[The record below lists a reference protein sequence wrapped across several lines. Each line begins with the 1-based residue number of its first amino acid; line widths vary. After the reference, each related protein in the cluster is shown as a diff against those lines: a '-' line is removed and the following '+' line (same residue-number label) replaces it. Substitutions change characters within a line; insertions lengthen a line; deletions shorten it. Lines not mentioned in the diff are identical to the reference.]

1 MTYHAA
7 MTKIPS
13 HWPKGIKTADE
24 MLAAALEAD
33 PEFAVEWERLALAR
47 MVAARLIGYRSDHGL
62 SQRELAERL
71 GVSQPRVVE
80 LESGEKNPQI
90 ETLVK
95 VAAAT
100 DRHCAGGPGA
110 QARRQSG
117 QGHTGAHLRR
127 RFAAGRRR
135 LTATPPT
142 KPPTTPRIFRTHA
155 DVILSPRL
163 MSA

>member
-7 MTKIPS
+7 MTKISS

-24 MLAAALEAD
+24 VLAGALGAD

-47 MVAARLIGYRSDHGL
+47 IVAARLIVYRSENGL
-62 SQRELAERL
+62 PQREVAKRL

-95 VAAAT
+95 IAATTGIEFAFDVVPVGQEPTLVRKSFKGAPAHEYAGCSVLVAA
-100 DRHCAGGPGA
+100 R
-110 QARRQSG
+110 
-117 QGHTGAHLRR
+117 
-127 RFAAGRRR
+127 
-135 LTATPPT
+135 
-142 KPPTTPRIFRTHA
+142 
-155 DVILSPRL
+155 
-163 MSA
+163 